1 MKRNS
6 RKFRLVLSALMLVA
20 LLLVFGV
27 VPVWA
32 GTIQV
37 DVNDAGCVAASGQ
50 PDPYSA
56 VYCNIQDAIDDA
68 IASDTINVA
77 AGVYNENPIT
87 IDKGLTINGAQANV
101 EPVDG
106 GRTGGESVVNGTINI
121 YADGVTVNG
130 FEIPN
135 QHDGIMGRNNR
146 ALHQNVQMLYNYIHS
161 NVGGAVGINLIC
173 DNPPVNTTTFKN
185 YVISHNYI
193 NLSVSTRAA
202 IGLGEKAPDTSKEYV
217 YDALEVS
224 YNEIKT
230 PKGVAAWTVH
240 DPSTTTFSV
249 NDPVIEYNSIHD
261 CDRGLVLDNLVNADI
276 NNNEFMNCD
285 HSSGTL
291 IVLGGSVTDNYFS
304 QQESSHGPSYLL
316 TLLGTVLGAPTGSHD
331 VTVTGNEFHYN
342 NAYTTKLTGGAR
354 VHTGCD
360 AGSITFSHNNFYDGG
375 AGAGALALKNYVA
388 GTDLDAKLN
397 WWSDASGAYHPTL
410 NPDGLGGGVSD
421 DVDFE
426 PWLLQEWPSTD
437 TDETKTKEVD
447 GSGTVNDAD
456 TAEGIGDIEID
467 ATAGITH
474 TITTAKYESNP
485 GGGHTFVATG
495 YYDVHLSDKTGVA
508 SLTIEFC
515 PATEDTVIYYWN
527 GTDWLA
533 CSNQV
538 FDPGTGCV
546 VVTITAA
553 TQPDL
558 DYLTGGPFANGYTP
572 EPVGGIV
579 VPVNKLGLLAPW
591 LALVAMASFA
601 ALTVALVK
609 RRRA

>member
-1 MKRNS
+1 LTTLT
-6 RKFRLVLSALMLVA
+6 LVVLLSVLGA
-20 LLLVFGV
+20 

-37 DVNDAGCVAASGQ
+37 DVNDAGCEGASGQ
-50 PDPYSA
+50 PDPYSV
-56 VYCNIQDAIDDA
+56 VYCDIQDAIDDA
-68 IASDTINVA
+68 TAGDTINVA

-87 IDKGLTINGAQANV
+87 IDESLTINGAQANV

-106 GRTGGESVVNGTINI
+106 GRPSGESIVNGTVNI
-121 YADGVTVNG
+121 YADNVTVNG
-130 FEIPN
+130 FEIPDR
-135 QHDGIMGRNNR
+135 HDAIMGRNNR

-161 NVGGAVGINLIC
+161 NDGGAVGINLIC
-173 DNPPVNTTTFKN
+173 DNPTVPVTTFKN

-193 NLSVSTRAA
+193 NLSVSTSAA
-202 IGLGEKAPDTSKEYV
+202 IGLGAAGPDESKEYI
-217 YDALEVS
+217 YDGLEIS
-224 YNEIKT
+224 YNEITT
-230 PKGVAAWTVH
+230 PKCMAAWTAH
-240 DPSTTTFSV
+240 DPSKTTFSV
-249 NDPVIEYNSIHD
+249 NNPVIEHNSIHD

-285 HSSGTL
+285 HSSGTI
-291 IVLGGSVTDNYFS
+291 IVLGGSVTDNYFL

-316 TLLGTVLGAPTGSHD
+316 TFLGTVLGAPTGSHD
-331 VTVTGNEFHYN
+331 VTVAGNEFHYN
-342 NAYTTKLTGGAR
+342 NAYTTNLTGGAR

-388 GTDLDAKLN
+388 GTDLDAELN

-410 NPDGLGGGVSD
+410 NPDGLGGEVSD
-421 DVDFE
+421 DIDFE

-474 TITTAKYESNP
+474 TVTTAKYESNP
-485 GGGHTFVATG
+485 GGDHTFVAEG
-495 YYDVHLSDKTGVA
+495 YFDVHLDNIDNVA
-508 SLTIEFC
+508 SVTVDFC
-515 PATEDTVIYYWN
+515 PATEDTVIHYWN

-538 FDPGTGCV
+538 FNPGTGCL
-546 VVTITAA
+546 VVTITAD

-558 DYLTGGPFANGYTP
+558 DYLTGGPFASGHTP

-579 VPVNKLGLLAPW
+579 VPVNRLGLVAPW
-591 LALVAMASFA
+591 MGLVGLAGLA
-601 ALTVALVK
+601 ALGVVVL
-609 RRRA
+609 RRRKL